1 MAFQMNDIP
10 MSSPVVAEAVV
21 KCLRNCD
28 RALNELLIET
38 KEVMPEPDWKVL
50 RRGVGEILGTGMFDL
65 WVAVVK
71 QHPRFEQDAFGK
83 PTDDQR

>member
-1 MAFQMNDIP
+1 MTFQMNDIP

-21 KCLRNCD
+21 DCLRKCD

-38 KEVMPEPDWKVL
+38 KDVMPEPDWKVL
-50 RRGVGEILGTGMFDL
+50 RQGVAEILSTSMFDL

-71 QHPRFEQDAFGK
+71 QHPRFEKDAFGE
-83 PTDDQR
+83 PTGGLQ